1 MHLFFVAPSQNTRAP
16 PHTPNRSYYLRSPV
30 HLPSPLLTTAY
41 IASIFCTRP
50 YPFPFVSIRLNPLRG
65 RPPLPVS
72 LEMKRKTEITDR
84 YDQSMG
90 SGKLHSP
97 PVEKKAGGTDIF
109 TAGRLA
115 RGIAGMRPAIRQ
127 GPNLHFGLPSLLH
140 CDPEQYPQ
148 DRNKFVRAV

>member
-1 MHLFFVAPSQNTRAP
+1 MP
-16 PHTPNRSYYLRSPV
+16 
-30 HLPSPLLTTAY
+30 
-41 IASIFCTRP
+41 
-50 YPFPFVSIRLNPLRG
+50 VSI
-65 RPPLPVS
+65 
-72 LEMKRKTEITDR
+72 EMKRKTEITDR

-90 SGKLHSP
+90 SGKLDSP

-115 RGIAGMRPAIRQ
+115 RGIVGMRPAIRQ